1 MATQATKAALQTV
14 HAIKASDLAA
24 ASNEALKKVRIAPGD
39 YTPELTEPEG
49 PSTSG
54 GVQAMQHL
62 RLVSVQP
69 SRPTLVV
76 GNANHAAGTAE
87 LRTYDYLDSAHRER
101 FGKPLDLDRAQYD
114 AFIGFA
120 KLIFRS
126 LHLETSVV
134 DAEAPPNATSVDDA
148 PGSKLRIVPFAVAA
162 VIVGVTIGAWIL
174 LGRG

>member
-1 MATQATKAALQTV
+1 MATQTTKAALQTV

-39 YTPELTEPEG
+39 YAPELTEPEG

-134 DAEAPPNATSVDDA
+134 DAEPSAVPTAVDDSRA
-148 PGSKLRIVPFAVAA
+148 NNRRILPLVAGLVVVGVAVA
-162 VIVGVTIGAWIL
+162 GWL
-174 LGRG
+174 LLSRG

>member
-1 MATQATKAALQTV
+1 MATQTSKAALQTV

-39 YTPELTEPEG
+39 YGPELTEPQG

-62 RLVSVQP
+62 RLVSSDP

-76 GNANHAAGTAE
+76 GNANHTAATAE
-87 LRTYDYLDSAHRER
+87 LRTYDYLDSVHRER
-101 FGKPLDLDRAQYD
+101 FGKPLELDRAQYD

-134 DAEAPPNATSVDDA
+134 DAEPQATVASVDDA
-148 PGSKLRIVPFAVAA
+148 HANKSRILPFVAAA
-162 VIVGVTIGAWIL
+162 VILGVTLGAWLL